1 MNNPLLD
8 SILKRTVD
16 AFDIDRPK
24 IAIDA
29 TGHSC
34 DYSSTH
40 YEKRTG
46 KERKNFT
53 KNTIVID
60 TDNQVILSFMV
71 HKGPRHDMK
80 DAIPALRKMMDF
92 HPSLLTADKGY
103 DAEAV
108 HEFTI
113 NVMHAECMI
122 PQRIG
127 MAKTGKHRKRMLF
140 GFDEIVYHQRSKVE
154 TVFSVIKRV
163 FGDENTS
170 RNEEMRNKET
180 MLRNICYNLHR
191 QVIAISKC
199 LSIVFE
205 GFYRAKKFYMSTNT
219 VEGIFVDLRT
229 WLRRY
234 KGVCKENLHR
244 FVSVFQFNF
253 NHRFM
258 EPMEK
263 FLSFLEVLITSRF

>member
-199 LSIVFE
+199 LSLVFE
-205 GFYRAKKFYMSTNT
+205 GFYRA
-219 VEGIFVDLRT
+219 
-229 WLRRY
+229 
-234 KGVCKENLHR
+234 
-244 FVSVFQFNF
+244 
-253 NHRFM
+253 
-258 EPMEK
+258 
-263 FLSFLEVLITSRF
+263 

>member
-1 MNNPLLD
+1 MCNKILDNRFIKFLDFALKSAKRSLTLYSSKFSRHDYTQRQLFCLLAFKMYMKADYRKVICFLEICPLICKVLKLRKIPHFTTLEKFLKRMNNPLLD

-140 GFDEIVYHQRSKVE
+140 GFDEIVYHQRS
-154 TVFSVIKRV
+154 R
-163 FGDENTS
+163 
-170 RNEEMRNKET
+170 
-180 MLRNICYNLHR
+180 
-191 QVIAISKC
+191 SKQ
-199 LSIVFE
+199 S
-205 GFYRAKKFYMSTNT
+205 
-219 VEGIFVDLRT
+219 
-229 WLRRY
+229 
-234 KGVCKENLHR
+234 
-244 FVSVFQFNF
+244 FQ
-253 NHRFM
+253 
-258 EPMEK
+258 
-263 FLSFLEVLITSRF
+263 